1 MTDGRFMGI
10 KCLHVD
16 AVIAFFVLLFI
27 GSRLF
32 AGDHVP
38 KIPAI
43 VTGHREDLHL
53 CPFILFVTHGRDI
66 FPVIA
71 IVVIYGVD
79 DDNADCAFVFNFLE
93 GVFHVG

>member
-1 MTDGRFMGI
+1 MCVE
-10 KCLHVD
+10 CLHVD

-38 KIPAI
+38 KISAI
-43 VTGHREDLHL
+43 VTGYGEDLYL
-53 CPFILFVTHGRDI
+53 CTFILFVSHGRHI
-66 FPVIA
+66 FPVVA
-71 IVVIYGVD
+71 VVIIYGVD
-79 DDNADCAFVFNFLE
+79 DDNADGAFVFNFLE